1 MSNKAYIYS
10 IENKVNGN
18 CYIGSTINLKAR
30 WAAHKAGL
38 RNKRHHSFVLQKAW
52 DKYGEDSF
60 EFKLLLICEPKDKI
74 EYENKLMKY
83 QSYNVL
89 RTARETPIRRDW
101 VRTPEVC
108 KKISEGIQKVCR
120 TPEHRAKLR
129 AARLGYK
136 QTKEAIVKSAVA
148 KWKPVYCK
156 ELGVSFLNQKYAA
169 EYLNTSKAN
178 VSQLINKKGKVGGK
192 YTLVRVA

>member
-1 MSNKAYIYS
+1 MINRAYLYS
-10 IENKVNGN
+10 IENKVNGK
-18 CYIGSTINLKAR
+18 CYIGSTVNLKSR
-30 WAAHKAGL
+30 WVAHKTTL
-38 RNKRHHSFVLQKAW
+38 RHGKHHSFVLQRAW
-52 DKYGEDSF
+52 NKHGESNF

-74 EYENKLMKY
+74 DYENKLMKY
-83 QSYNVL
+83 QSYNIL

-101 VRTPEVC
+101 VRTPEIC
-108 KKISEGIQKVCR
+108 KKISNGLQKVCK
-120 TPEHRAKLR
+120 TPEYRAKLR

-136 QTKEAIVKSAVA
+136 QTQEAIQKSAIA

-156 ELGVSFLNQKYAA
+156 ELGVSFLNQKFAA

-178 VSQLINKKGKVGGK
+178 VSQLIGKKGKVGGK